1 MACSLRWTYRATGG
15 YLYPLFVS
23 DSAGDVFLSEYGAP
37 DALVA
42 VRGGKV
48 RWRRPLSRLKF
59 PAGGF
64 LNASLLSANLLV
76 VSFASTIAGLRT
88 SDGYVVWSRNLN
100 ADLAAEK
107 RKAGL
112 PVETDLA
119 TGPSVQMGRAWVTAI
134 ASARSPAG
142 WFAAW
147 MTATAPDGRPVWTTR
162 IDAPVVRLAADGDRL
177 YALRAEVS
185 GDEGPI
191 IVVDNRGR
199 GVRSS
204 PGTRLPIPA
213 GIAAAVRGDE
223 VVFDQDGLVTA
234 TIGPLPNK
242 CPPMSP
248 SCRPTPEYLT
258 VTGFSSGQ
266 ERWHFSHAVGF
277 VRVGLFLLSDGAVLL
292 VENGSVGRVSPEGDP
307 TKLCEFPADS
317 LRYVVGLVD
326 GTLIVARLHSVD
338 GFALPGSLKLSPTG
352 WAMHGAG
359 PSQDWAV
366 RTPSHGAP
374 AFIPFPDGVADPTT
388 EIAYVQTDSGTT
400 TALTLADGKVKWHTR
415 RPAKPVGMWR
425 GHVIAL
431 ESDSTAL
438 RVAQLDSATGA
449 ELPTSQPI
457 PMPSWLTSPLVP
469 WGGPFWSEARI
480 EGDRAS
486 LTWEAMINGG
496 SGGAEIRPYGASG
509 GAEVDLAS
517 GVVSLLSTQS
527 LEGPRP
533 LRSPSGPQTAI
544 VKRRRFTLLYTANA
558 TLTARD
564 VTSGKT
570 LWTRQLWSISRSA
583 TALPPATV
591 RP

>member
-1 MACSLRWTYRATGG
+1 MACSLRWTYRATGN
-15 YLYPLFVS
+15 YPYPLFVS

-37 DALVA
+37 DELVA
-42 VRGGKV
+42 VRDGKV

-59 PAGGF
+59 PSGGF

-76 VSFASTIAGLRT
+76 VSFGSTIAGLRT
-88 SDGYVVWSRNLN
+88 SDGHVVWSRNLN
-100 ADLAAEK
+100 VDLAAEK

-112 PVETDLA
+112 PVETDVA
-119 TGPSVQMGRAWVTAI
+119 TGPSVQMGHAFVTAI

-147 MTATAPDGRPVWTTR
+147 ITATASDGRPVRTTR

-185 GDEGPI
+185 GDQDPI
-191 IVVDNRGR
+191 IVLP
-199 GVRSS
+199 S
-204 PGTRLPIPA
+204 PSTRLPIPP
-213 GIAAAVRGDE
+213 GIGAAVRGDE
-223 VVFDQDGLVTA
+223 VVFDQDRLVTA
-234 TIGPLPNK
+234 TIAPLPNN
-242 CPPMSP
+242 CPPRSP
-248 SCRPTPEYLT
+248 SCRPTPEFLT
-258 VTGFSSGQ
+258 VTGYSSGQ
-266 ERWHFSHAVGF
+266 ERWHFSHAVGL
-277 VRVGLFLLSDGAVLL
+277 VRLRLFRLSDGAVLV
-292 VENGSVGRVSPEGDP
+292 VENGSVGRVSPEGDM
-307 TKLCEFPADS
+307 TKLCEFAADS
-317 LRYVVGLVD
+317 LRDVVGLVD
-326 GTLIVARLHSVD
+326 GALIVARSHGVD
-338 GFALPGSLKLSPTG
+338 AFALPGSLKLSATG

-374 AFIPFPDGVADPTT
+374 AFIPFPGGVADPTT

-400 TALTLADGKVKWHTR
+400 TALTLADGQVKWHTR
-415 RPAKPVGMWR
+415 SPAKPVGMWR
-425 GHVIAL
+425 GHVIVL
-431 ESDSTAL
+431 ESDSNAL
-438 RVAQLDSATGA
+438 RVAQLDSANGA
-449 ELPTSQPI
+449 ELPISQPI
-457 PMPSWLTSPLVP
+457 PLPSWLTSPLVP
-469 WGGPFWSEARI
+469 WGGPFSSEVRI

-496 SGGAEIRPYGASG
+496 SGGAEIRAFGAAG

-533 LRSPSGPQTAI
+533 PRLPSGGRPQTAI

-564 VTSGKT
+564 VKSGKT
-570 LWTRQLWSISRSA
+570 LWTRQLWSISRRVGEV
-583 TALPPATV
+583 PPATV